1 MNVKRLMKPAVLASL
16 ASFALLVTGFS
27 QSAPKPRIAIGGISH
42 ESNSFNPDVTG
53 LSDFRQEAP
62 DGSPEWFEQA
72 GRDQS
77 VRSGVIKGA
86 GSFGLELI
94 PTFFAGATPKG
105 PVTSEAFE
113 MLTGKLL
120 DRLSQASNLDG
131 LILINHGA
139 MVSERYLHGDAEI
152 VRRIREAFGPDF
164 PIVVTHDFHANVSE
178 EIVRDSN
185 VLITYKENP
194 HLDTYERGLQAAEVM
209 SGIVSGRVRPVQVVV
224 KPPMLYNIVHQ
235 NTFNGPLTPIV
246 RESRRLEENPKVLAV
261 SVSGGYQYA
270 DVPAMSPSV
279 IVATDGDLELARR
292 EARRLADMVY
302 ATRDQLV
309 LDLPKPAEAVRL
321 AMESE
326 HFPILLMEMA
336 DNIGGGSSG
345 DATFILEELIR
356 QRAQGWVM
364 AMYDRAATEEAFRV
378 GVGGEFDM
386 EVGGKTDDLHG
397 KPVRVRG
404 RIKSLHDGNYV
415 EPEVRHGGRRY
426 MSLGHCAVLE
436 VEGSTPDLPNLILLT
451 QQRTSPN
458 SLHQI
463 ISVGIYPERQR
474 ILVAKG
480 AIAPRAAYEP
490 IVHKIINV
498 DSPGTTAVNPAYF
511 TYRNVRRPL
520 FGLD

>member
-1 MNVKRLMKPAVLASL
+1 MFAGLFTFLLLAS
-16 ASFALLVTGFS
+16 GFS
-27 QSAPKPRIAIGGISH
+27 QSARKPRIAIGGISH
-42 ESNSFNPDVTG
+42 ESNSFNPDPTA
-53 LSDFRQEAP
+53 LSEFSQETPEAT
-62 DGSPEWFEQA
+62 PEWFERA
-72 GRDQS
+72 GRDKS
-77 VRSGVIKGA
+77 VRSGVIEGA
-86 GSFGLELI
+86 RRFGLELH
-94 PTFFAGATPKG
+94 PTFFADASPKG
-105 PVTSEAFE
+105 PVTAEAFE
-113 MLTGKLL
+113 TLTGKLL
-120 DRLSQASNLDG
+120 ERLSQASNLDG

-139 MVSERYLHGDAEI
+139 MVSEEHLHGDAEI

-178 EIVRDSN
+178 EIIRDSD

-209 SGIVSGRVRPVQVVV
+209 AGIVAGRVKPVQVVA

-246 RESRRLEENPKVLAV
+246 KESRRLEENPKILAV

-270 DVPAMSPSV
+270 DSPAMGPSV
-279 IVATDGDLELARR
+279 VVATDGDPELARR
-292 EARRLADMVY
+292 EAHRLADMVY
-302 ATRDQLV
+302 ATRDRLG
-309 LDLPKPAEAVRL
+309 LDLPKPAEAVKL

-326 HFPILLMEMA
+326 EFPILLMEMA

-364 AMYDRAATEEAFRV
+364 AMYDRAATEEAFRL
-378 GVGGEFDM
+378 GVGGSFDM

-397 KPVRVRG
+397 SPVRVRG

-415 EPEVRHGGRRY
+415 ETEVRHGGRRY
-426 MSLGHCAVLE
+426 QSMGQCAVLE

-451 QQRTSPN
+451 GQKTSPN

-511 TYRNVRRPL
+511 TYKNARRPL
-520 FGLD
+520 FGLESPEN